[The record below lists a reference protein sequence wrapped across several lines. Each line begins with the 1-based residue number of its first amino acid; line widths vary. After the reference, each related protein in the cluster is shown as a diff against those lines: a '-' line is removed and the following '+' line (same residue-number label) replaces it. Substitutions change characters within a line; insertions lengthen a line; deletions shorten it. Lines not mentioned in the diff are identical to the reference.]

1 MEKNDKK
8 ITYRTYFI
16 ALAMILMLIVIAV
29 KLVTIQIEGDT
40 YRAKVDEKTLRE
52 AEITPTQGN
61 LYSDDGSLLAT
72 SVTRY
77 DIRWDSKAPS
87 KKLFKENIK
96 QFPAL
101 KNNVDKLIA
110 LIKKKPFQTPPP
122 YEALIGD
129 LKGYYSRRI
138 NKQHRLV
145 YEVIEDE
152 KRINIISMWKHYEF

>member
-96 QFPAL
+96 PLSDSLSKMFGRSSSYYQNIFTKERANNNRYMLVVSNIGYSEYTRIRKFPM
-101 KNNVDKLIA
+101 
-110 LIKKKPFQTPPP
+110 FS
-122 YEALIGD
+122 
-129 LKGYYSRRI
+129 KGANSGGFI
-138 NKQHRLV
+138 V
-145 YEVIEDE
+145 
-152 KRINIISMWKHYEF
+152 

>member
-96 QFPAL
+96 F
-101 KNNVDKLIA
+101 
-110 LIKKKPFQTPPP
+110 
-122 YEALIGD
+122 
-129 LKGYYSRRI
+129 
-138 NKQHRLV
+138 RLWV
-145 YEVIEDE
+145 
-152 KRINIISMWKHYEF
+152 SPS